1 MDAGQG
7 RGEGYSTKGAE
18 GAVKCCQVL
27 SREDTLGRYVGPSCR
42 LCRREQIKLMLKG
55 ERCLSSKCAI
65 IKKRFP
71 PGMQPKRR
79 GKLSEYG
86 VQLREKQKVRRYYG
100 LLENQFRNYFEI
112 ASKKKGVT
120 GALLLTLLEQRL
132 DNVVYRMHF
141 ASSRN
146 SARQLVRHGH
156 ILVNGRKVDIPSFL
170 VKEGDDIEVREKSK
184 KIIPVLEAMKDIS
197 RVGTV
202 SWIEVDPDSLKGK
215 FMYLPKREEIDLPVN
230 EQLIVELYS
239 K

>member
-18 GAVKCCQVL
+18 GAVKYRRCCQVL

-55 ERCLSSKCAI
+55 ERCLSSKCA
-65 IKKRFP
+65 
-71 PGMQPKRR
+71 
-79 GKLSEYG
+79 
-86 VQLREKQKVRRYYG
+86 EKQKVRRYYG